1 MGFSHIKGET
11 KMKKLVSVIVL
22 ALIAVIAMGCTVES
36 PVEDLSIDC
45 RSTVVVEDTGRDE
58 DGNLFYG
65 TSNYPEG
72 RREAMEAAYNALNG

>member
-1 MGFSHIKGET
+1 MGFSHTKGET

-22 ALIAVIAMGCTVES
+22 AIVAVIAMGCTVENHN
-36 PVEDLSIDC
+36 EALAIDC
-45 RSTVVVEDTGRDE
+45 MSTVVVEDTDRDE

-72 RREAMEAAYNALNG
+72 RRESMEAAYNALNG